1 MSAVPETLSYTAEHE
16 WVKVDGD
23 VATIGITQHAADA
36 LGDVVFVALPG
47 VGDTIREGAIVGEV
61 ESTKSVGEIFAPVA
75 GEVVEAN
82 DSVVASP
89 DTVNQDPY
97 GAGWL
102 IKVRFSAM
110 PELLDAAA
118 YRALIGA

>member
-1 MSAVPETLSYTAEHE
+1 MSAVPETLAYTKEHE

-23 VATIGITQHAADA
+23 IATIGITQHAADA
-36 LGDVVFVALPG
+36 LGDVVYVALPN
-47 VGDTIREGAIVGEV
+47 VGDAITAGAIVGEV

-75 GEVVEAN
+75 GDVVEAN
-82 DSVVASP
+82 DAVVDAP

-102 IKVRFSAM
+102 IKVRFSDL
-110 PELLDAAA
+110 PTLLDASA
-118 YRALIGA
+118 YKALIGE

>member
-1 MSAVPETLSYTAEHE
+1 MNAVPETLSYTAEHE
-16 WVKVDGD
+16 WVKVEGD

-89 DTVNQDPY
+89 DTVNADPY

-110 PELLDAAA
+110 PSLLDAAA

>member
-1 MSAVPETLSYTAEHE
+1 MSAVPATLSYTAEHE

-75 GEVVEAN
+75 GEVVESN

-89 DTVNQDPY
+89 DTVNADPY

-110 PELLDAAA
+110 PDLLDAAA

>member
-47 VGDTIREGAIVGEV
+47 VGDAIREGAIVGEV

-89 DTVNQDPY
+89 DMVNADPY

-110 PELLDAAA
+110 PSLLDAAA

>member
-16 WVKVDGD
+16 WVKVEGD
-23 VATIGITQHAADA
+23 VATIGIPQHAADA

-89 DTVNQDPY
+89 DMVNADPY

-110 PELLDAAA
+110 PSLLDAAA

>member
-1 MSAVPETLSYTAEHE
+1 MSAVPETLGYTKEHE

-23 VATIGITQHAADA
+23 IATIGITQHAADA
-36 LGDVVFVALPG
+36 LGDVVYVALPN
-47 VGDTIREGAIVGEV
+47 VGDAITAGAIVGEV

-75 GEVVEAN
+75 GDVVEAN
-82 DSVVASP
+82 NAVVDAP

-102 IKVRFSAM
+102 IKVRFSDLPA
-110 PELLDAAA
+110 LLDASA
-118 YRALIGA
+118 YKALIGE

>member
-16 WVKVDGD
+16 WVKVEGD

-89 DTVNQDPY
+89 DMVNADPY

-102 IKVRFSAM
+102 IKVRFSAI
-110 PELLDAAA
+110 PDLLDAAA

>member
-16 WVKVDGD
+16 WVKIDGD

-89 DTVNQDPY
+89 DTVNADPY

-102 IKVRFSAM
+102 IKVRFSAI
-110 PELLDAAA
+110 PDLLDAAA

>member
-89 DTVNQDPY
+89 DTVNADPY

-110 PELLDAAA
+110 PDLLDATA

>member
-1 MSAVPETLSYTAEHE
+1 VSNVPDSLQYTSDHE

-23 VATIGITQHAADA
+23 VATIGITQYAADS

-47 VGDTIREGAIVGEV
+47 VGDSVQQGAIVGEV

-82 DSVVASP
+82 DAVVDAP
-89 DTVNQDPY
+89 DTVNSDPY
-97 GAGWL
+97 GQGWM
-102 IKVRFSAM
+102 IKVRFADL
-110 PELLDAAA
+110 PDLLDAAA
-118 YRALIGA
+118 YTALIGE

>member
-89 DTVNQDPY
+89 DTVNADPF

-102 IKVRFSAM
+102 IKVRFSAI
-110 PELLDAAA
+110 PDLLDAAG

>member
-1 MSAVPETLSYTAEHE
+1 MSAVLETLSYTAEHE
-16 WVKVDGD
+16 WIKVDGD

-82 DSVVASP
+82 DAVVASP
-89 DTVNQDPY
+89 DTVNADPY

-110 PELLDAAA
+110 PELMDAAA